1 MKKSTIIS
9 VVILFILVG
18 VLVVV
23 FVIIEK
29 PKQDI
34 SGKYSKLNILALDE
48 SGNQRV
54 LDYDVFVNGDFYSSG
69 KTLRSG
75 AILESVPVNL
85 SFRVIGYPSENNS
98 YYAHVTEDVL
108 AQDIPYRVTLKPK
121 KAGKLFIFH
130 GGDFST
136 FNELFI
142 EFKSTGL
149 WKDLGFCIKWSERIL
164 FVRVE
169 NYTQSEKPEL
179 YKNYDKCYLTEQTL
193 NETESLSIVINYEKF
208 GELSETDFINI
219 IGYDFDNRNN
229 ELVVSYDGIDVGG
242 KNVLYEVKR

>member
-1 MKKSTIIS
+1 MRKSTIIS

-29 PKQDI
+29 PKQDV
-34 SGKYSKLNILALDE
+34 SGKYSKINILALDE
-48 SGNQRV
+48 LGNKVV
-54 LDYDVFVNGDFYSSG
+54 LNYDVFVDSNFYSSG
-69 KTLRSG
+69 ETLKGG
-75 AILESVPVNL
+75 AILESVPINS
-85 SFRVIGYPSENNS
+85 SFRVIGYSSENNS
-98 YYAHVTEDVL
+98 YYAHVTKEVL
-108 AQDIPYRVTLKPK
+108 AQNIPYRVTLKPE

-136 FNELFI
+136 SNELFI
-142 EFKSTGL
+142 EFKSSEL

-164 FVRVE
+164 FVKVE
-169 NYTQSEKPEL
+169 NYTQSEKPDL
-179 YKNYDKCYLTEQTL
+179 YKNYDKCYHTGQTL
-193 NETESLSIVINYEKF
+193 NGSESLSIIINYEKF

-229 ELVVSYDGIDVGG
+229 ELVVSYDGIDIGG
-242 KNVLYEVKR
+242 KNVLYEIKR